1 MLRGLCRERIA
12 LKNVSLT
19 AIITLSLRP
28 LISSQFS
35 EKLLTMYILQ
45 ILPVPG
51 LIHHME
57 QITPEVYKIF
67 NIYDYNEQLIHIFPF
82 QCLAAFKS
90 HLIFDKCIEFLSAD
104 QNLRM
109 VFNTLEGNQALCLLA
124 NLVQLASS
132 DDRSNCEIYFP
143 SFVVNIKMMYL
154 YYFYFI
160 VC

>member
-1 MLRGLCRERIA
+1 
-12 LKNVSLT
+12 
-19 AIITLSLRP
+19 
-28 LISSQFS
+28 
-35 EKLLTMYILQ
+35 MYILQ

-51 LIHHME
+51 LVHHME
-57 QITPEVYKIF
+57 LIAPE
-67 NIYDYNEQLIHIFPF
+67 
-82 QCLAAFKS
+82 CLAAFKS

-143 SFVVNIKMMYL
+143 SFVVNIKHVHK
-154 YYFYFI
+154 YFI
-160 VC
+160 VLCIKTFDMLLRSL